1 MADRFDHEVGA
12 LAGDVPIALLPVRIE
27 TRFVAGE
34 LRVRI
39 FPDQIHVDAHETELT
54 AGEREAGI
62 AYWTARFGTPDP
74 GDRDE
79 SPWRR
84 LCGVLGPARAAW
96 VAEALTP
103 ANVAQLGQPVGPDF
117 PDTAVRPAE
126 WSRAAR
132 AAALPER
139 WLVVGLRRDGSELFR
154 KWTEPVADR
163 LDVTIDPSDDAPP
176 GAGGGLP
183 LQPAARWLTDF
194 EIAEQAGMALRLDAG
209 ELASAG
215 LAGNAEI
222 DRLYVLGVDW
232 TLAPG
237 DGAAALGHVLRGHAF
252 SDGLSAVVPGTP
264 TNITAAA
271 RPGAPPA
278 GDALADALDPERR
291 PAAAAARAGTGGDR
305 AWRALGLG
313 TAGGDILAALPGA
326 GRRDAQVAA
335 HLAAALWESTL
346 GLFLAD
352 FMTPAVSASQIQ
364 QVREHVLRHVTPGG
378 PLPALRIGRQPYG
391 VLPVVAPGRF
401 TGDAFEAE
409 LARQLGILRGHWS
422 QAVERAPRLGRT
434 ADLDAD
440 LTAVLQMTPLAETL
454 RFRQVVGPLT
464 TAATRGIEPHANA
477 QERVADLLGQHFA
490 WPRRPLLA
498 GCTFLPP
505 DKPLRVPLVEGGV
518 VEPGAGLSRNY
529 LREIA
534 EIARTSGDYGTLKAR
549 EAAATLLESLVA
561 HAIGRELHL
570 LDRRTVELHLAR
582 LGRPVAAEV
591 SLPEFVGIEPKPA
604 PSQAGR
610 AMATTPHELAR
621 VVIPA
626 LAGQRSVRQ
635 FVADTIR
642 ALPAV
647 PPDGD
652 PRDAITSLEW
662 LADRPVDEL
671 ERALRGLLDVCSH
684 RLDAWLTSLATRRL
698 ASVREAMPEG
708 VHIGA
713 YGWVDNLRRD
723 TGSATSDGYIQTPSL
738 PQAATAAILRSGH
751 LAHRGDGGGVLDLDL
766 SSDRVRT
773 ALALLDGV
781 AQGQPLAALLGYRF
795 ERALRER
802 SSLLA
807 RFILPLRRL
816 FPLRPDGGGP
826 PDAPATPSEAL
837 AARDVVD
844 GVALLERHR
853 AGVDGLLAVLQPG
866 PLGAEQGALAEELA
880 RLAAVYDAVC
890 DLMVA
895 ESVHQNVVGNNER
908 AGAVLAALD
917 RQGIPPQLDF
927 VRTPRSGKAYTQRVL
942 VLVGDERLPA
952 AWQAIAGE
960 PRALAE
966 PRLNA
971 WIARLIGDPARVRF
985 AAVATTGSATE
996 ELVVALPALGL
1007 GPLALVLA
1015 AHAVAEGAPSELEL
1029 RVVERCAAQLAA
1041 PTADT
1046 TIELRDAPPSGAGP
1060 EIVGLGAFRALAR
1073 RIHDLAT
1080 QARAASAADLALPRD
1095 AAGDGFDDAELAA
1108 RADAIARDF
1117 EDAIDALDRAQS
1129 EAQRRA
1135 ALRRAAG
1142 FGVDDATPAIAADE
1156 LAEQVGA
1163 VVATMRAALATQD
1176 ALVTAF
1182 GDGGG
1187 RATATARAEHH
1198 RARIRALLGEEFPV
1212 LPRFTAGD
1220 PDALGAAHAAQGELL
1235 AGDALAL
1242 SAWLARMGLV
1252 RPGTDRL
1259 AHVRSAAELLGADT
1273 DPADLVVAQLPGAAG
1288 DRWLGLPFDVKQGPA
1303 AAELALVTCQSGAV
1317 DFRRPLAGLFCDAW
1331 VESIPARDETTA
1343 IAFHHDAPGAR
1354 APQAVVL
1361 AVPPAAENPVW
1372 SVDAVLDTIV
1382 EAHELARIRTVGPRE
1397 LHWLGTLLPA
1407 LVLPQS
1413 LSKEAPAVDFA
1424 DLAAKH
1430 AAANAGLATVLG
1442 KG

>member
-1 MADRFDHEVGA
+1 MADRFDPEVGA
-12 LAGDVPIALLPVRIE
+12 LAGDVPIALLPARIE

-39 FPDQIHVDAHETELT
+39 FPDQIHVDAHEPELT

-62 AYWTARFGTPDP
+62 AYWTARFATPDP
-74 GDRDE
+74 DARDE

-84 LCGVLGPARAAW
+84 LCSVLGPARAAW

-103 ANVAQLGQPVGPDF
+103 ANLGQLGQPVSPDV
-117 PDTAVRPAE
+117 PDMEARPAE

-139 WLVVGLRRDGSELFR
+139 WLVVGKRRDGSELFR

-163 LDVTIDPSDDAPP
+163 LDVTIDPGDDTPHDPHA
-176 GAGGGLP
+176 GLP

-194 EIAEQAGMALRLDAG
+194 AIAEAAGMALRLDAG
-209 ELASAG
+209 EMASAG

-237 DGAAALGHVLRGHAF
+237 DAAAALGDVLRGHAF
-252 SDGLSAVVPGTP
+252 GDGLSAVAPGTP

-291 PAAAAARAGTGGDR
+291 PAAASVANTAADR
-305 AWRALGLG
+305 VWRALGLG
-313 TAGGDILAALPGA
+313 TASGGVLTALPGA

-352 FMTPAVSASQIQ
+352 FMTPAVTASQIQ
-364 QVREHVLRHVTPGG
+364 QVRDHVLRHLAPGG

-409 LARQLGILRGHWS
+409 LARQLATLRGHWS
-422 QAVERAPRLGRT
+422 PAVERAPRLGRT

-440 LTAVLQMTPLAETL
+440 LTAVLQTTPLAETL
-454 RFRQVVGPLT
+454 RYRQVVGPLT
-464 TAATRGIEPHANA
+464 TAATRGIEAHAGA
-477 QERVADLLGQHFA
+477 QERVADLLGQHFG
-490 WPRRPLLA
+490 WPSRPLLA

-505 DKPLRVPLVEGGV
+505 DKPLRVPLVEAGT

-549 EAAATLLESLVA
+549 ENATTLLESLVA

-570 LDRRTVELHLAR
+570 LDRRTVERHLAR
-582 LGRPVAAEV
+582 LGRLVAVDV

-610 AMATTPHELAR
+610 AVATTPHELAR

-626 LAGQRSVRQ
+626 LTGQQSLRR
-635 FVADTIR
+635 FVTDSIR

-647 PPDGD
+647 PPEGD
-652 PRDAITSLEW
+652 PSHAITSLEW

-671 ERALRGLLDVCSH
+671 DRALRGLLDVCSH

-698 ASVREAMPEG
+698 ASVREAVPEG

-723 TGSATSDGYIQTPSL
+723 AGSATSDGFIQTPSV

-751 LAHRGDGGGVLDLDL
+751 LAHRGDGRGVLDLDL
-766 SSDRVRT
+766 SSSRVRT
-773 ALALLDGV
+773 ALALLGGV

-802 SSLLA
+802 NPRLA

-816 FPLRPDGGGP
+816 LPLRPDGGGP
-826 PDAPATPSEAL
+826 PAAPATPSEAL

-844 GVALLERHR
+844 GVALLERR
-853 AGVDGLLAVLQPG
+853 RVGVDGLLAALRPR
-866 PLGAEQGALAEELA
+866 PEGADRAALVEELT
-880 RLAAVYDAVC
+880 RLAGLYDAVC

-895 ESVHQNVVGNNER
+895 EAVHQNVVGNNER

-917 RQGIPPQLDF
+917 RQGIPPRVDF

-952 AWQAIAGE
+952 AWQAIPAE

-971 WIARLIGDPARVRF
+971 WIAGLIGDPARVRC
-985 AAVATTGSATE
+985 AAVATTGAATE
-996 ELVVALPALGL
+996 ELVVELHELGL
-1007 GPLALVLA
+1007 GALALVLA
-1015 AHAVAEGAPSELEL
+1015 AHRAADGAPSELEL
-1029 RVVERCAAQLAA
+1029 RLVERCAAQLTAA
-1041 PTADT
+1041 TAQT
-1046 TIELRDAPPSGAGP
+1046 TIELRDAPPAGSGP
-1060 EIVGLGAFRALAR
+1060 ETIGLGAFRALAR
-1073 RIHDLAT
+1073 RIYDLVT
-1080 QARAASAADLALPRD
+1080 QARAATAADLALPRD
-1095 AAGDGFDDAELAA
+1095 AAGDGSDDAELAA
-1108 RADAIARDF
+1108 RANAIARDF
-1117 EDAIDALDRAQS
+1117 EDAIDELDRAQTA
-1129 EAQRRA
+1129 AQRRA
-1135 ALRRAAG
+1135 GLLRTAG
-1142 FGVDDATPAIAADE
+1142 FGVDGATPAIATDE
-1156 LAEQVGA
+1156 LAGQASA
-1163 VVATMRAALATQD
+1163 VVATMRAAVATHE
-1176 ALVTAF
+1176 ALVAAF
-1182 GDGGG
+1182 GDGAG
-1187 RATATARAEHH
+1187 ATAGARAEHH
-1198 RARIRALLGEEFPV
+1198 RARIRALLGEAFPV

-1220 PDALGAAHAAQGELL
+1220 PDALGAAHAARDELL
-1235 AGDALAL
+1235 AGDALAP

-1252 RPGTDRL
+1252 RPGADRL
-1259 AHVRSAAELLGADT
+1259 AQVRSAAELLGTDT
-1273 DPADLVVAQLPGAAG
+1273 KPADLVVAQLPFAPG
-1288 DRWLGLPFDVKQGPA
+1288 DRWLGLPFDAAEGPA
-1303 AAELALVTCQSGAV
+1303 VAELAIVAGWSGAV

-1331 VESIPARDETTA
+1331 AESIPAREETTA

-1382 EAHELARIRTVGPRE
+1382 EARELARIRTVGPRE
-1397 LHWLGTLLPA
+1397 LQWLGTLLPA

-1430 AAANAGLATVLG
+1430 AAANADLATVLG